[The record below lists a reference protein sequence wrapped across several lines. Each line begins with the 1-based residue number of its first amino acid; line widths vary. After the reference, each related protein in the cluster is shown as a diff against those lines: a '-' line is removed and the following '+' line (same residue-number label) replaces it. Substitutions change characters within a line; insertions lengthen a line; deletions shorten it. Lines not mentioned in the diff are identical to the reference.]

1 MKLLRDRPKGQAVPR
16 RLDTH
21 FPVRDLSGRPFK
33 GDWKCALGS
42 HARHFSGQDAVTPE
56 VSGSCFRTGNTRGT
70 TRTMIFSAAP
80 LASYISRFMTLE
92 SRDLITPG
100 SPPGAGIGVK
110 PGRVFLKPGDKMCP
124 GIEGLG
130 VQQQTVYAWDPALMV
145 G

>member
-42 HARHFSGQDAVTPE
+42 HARHVSGQDAVTPE

-80 LASYISRFMTLE
+80 LVRYISRFMTLE

-100 SPPGAGIGVK
+100 SPPRCGDWRQTR
-110 PGRVFLKPGDKMCP
+110 PGFPETRR
-124 GIEGLG
+124 
-130 VQQQTVYAWDPALMV
+130 
-145 G
+145 